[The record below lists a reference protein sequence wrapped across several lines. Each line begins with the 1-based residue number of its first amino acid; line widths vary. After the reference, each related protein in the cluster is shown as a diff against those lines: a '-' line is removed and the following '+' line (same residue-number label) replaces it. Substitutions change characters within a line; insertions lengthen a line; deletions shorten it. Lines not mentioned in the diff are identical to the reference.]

1 MKKLGLIGL
10 MFLASSAMAQ
20 TANVETLD
28 NGVKVTHVKVGTGA
42 SPKENSTVKVM
53 YKGTFKDG
61 RVFDQSKSPIEFGL
75 NGVIECWTTGV
86 QKLKVGG
93 TAKLECPSKT
103 AYGQRGAGSAVPP
116 NTDLN
121 FEVTLLEVK

>member
-1 MKKLGLIGL
+1 MILLVAI
-10 MFLASSAMAQ
+10 ASTAMAQ
-20 TANVETLD
+20 NANIETLE

-42 SPKENSTVKVM
+42 SPKETSTVKVT

-61 RVFDQSKSPIEFGL
+61 RIFDQSKSPIEFGL

-103 AYGQRGAGSAVPP
+103 AYGQRGAGTAVPP